1 MSFGIIMHNLFIG
14 KVYVSKIE
22 RENLKNKYRYKL

>member
-1 MSFGIIMHNLFIG
+1 MSFGIIMRNLFIG